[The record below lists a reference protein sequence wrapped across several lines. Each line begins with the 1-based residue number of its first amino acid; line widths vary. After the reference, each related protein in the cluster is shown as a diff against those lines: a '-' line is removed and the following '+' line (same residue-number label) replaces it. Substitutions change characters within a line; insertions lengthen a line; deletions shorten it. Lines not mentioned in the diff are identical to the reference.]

1 MVKLIF
7 NAWGYSFQEGA
18 LTLQRA
24 YQAAEDAL
32 SGDLDKATEEAATYR
47 HNVQNGAEPEQ
58 ELDDG
63 GYLVFDQGDI
73 LNMNIEAASGA
84 LSAMRKA
91 FVLAFYHHWER
102 SARQWTKLDNAKHDK
117 LSAAVLAMN
126 YPIESGL
133 GGVRDLANTI
143 KHNSAQWGS
152 KLAAS
157 WPATLPTGA
166 PKGSDDWYDSVEL
179 SAKLMQDVG
188 HIIAHSGPT
197 TQTPW

>member
-1 MVKLIF
+1 MVKLTF

-32 SGDLDKATEEAATYR
+32 SGDLDTATDEAAIYH

-58 ELDDG
+58 ELDEN
-63 GYLVFDQGDI
+63 GYLIVDQGDI
-73 LNMNIEAASGA
+73 LIMNIEAATGA

-91 FVLAFYHHWER
+91 FVLALYHHWER
-102 SARQWTKLDNAKHDK
+102 SARQWTKLDHAKHDK
-117 LSAAVLAMN
+117 LSAAVVAMN
-126 YPIESGL
+126 YPIDPRL

-152 KLAAS
+152 NLAVS
-157 WPATLPTGA
+157 WPATLPNGA
-166 PKGSDDWYDSVEL
+166 PQGSGEWYDAVEL

-188 HIIAHSGPT
+188 HIIASSGPT
-197 TQTPW
+197 THSPW